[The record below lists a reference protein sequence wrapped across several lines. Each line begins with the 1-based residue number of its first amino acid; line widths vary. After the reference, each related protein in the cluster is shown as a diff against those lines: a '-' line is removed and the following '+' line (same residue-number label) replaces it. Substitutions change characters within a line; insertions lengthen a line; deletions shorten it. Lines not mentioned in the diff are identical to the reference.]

1 MDKNKCKVTVEIF
14 FFFYTLKGDM
24 EAETVRK
31 IAATVDQRMRQR
43 ARSNPRLSVAKVAV
57 LTALNLAE
65 EFGKLEQDYQELM
78 ELLDDDKR

>member
-14 FFFYTLKGDM
+14 GEAYTLKGDM

-31 IAATVDQRMRQR
+31 IAATVDQRLRQL